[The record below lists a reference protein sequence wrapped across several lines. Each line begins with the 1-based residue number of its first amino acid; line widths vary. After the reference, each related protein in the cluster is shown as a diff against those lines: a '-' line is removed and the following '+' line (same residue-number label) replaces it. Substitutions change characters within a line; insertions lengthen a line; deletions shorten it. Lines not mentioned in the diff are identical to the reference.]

1 MEQEASFNK
10 QLKKEITA
18 RVQMNEKIQNLP
30 TEHPFD
36 FTEYVEKQKEENE
49 IDLGLF
55 LKTAEEKK
63 NIYNQTPVNTLIENI
78 KKLKKGLFTNGY

>member
-1 MEQEASFNK
+1 MK
-10 QLKKEITA
+10 
-18 RVQMNEKIQNLP
+18 KIQNLP

-55 LKTAEEKK
+55 FEIAEEKK
-63 NIYNQTPVNTLIENI
+63 IIYNQTPVNSLIENI
-78 KKLKKGLFTNGY
+78 EKLEKGLFTNGF